1 MIADDTKALINI
13 TIGIIR
19 MNVMIMSVMMMIE
32 MKTWNF
38 KTLLILTLD

>member
-19 MNVMIMSVMMMIE
+19 INVMIMNVMMMIE
-32 MKTWNF
+32 TKTWNF
-38 KTLLILTLD
+38 KTLLILILD